1 MIDWGRLRHDRRL
14 LAAAIAG
21 VGLLGLVVLG
31 AVLVVTRPAPQPSP
45 SPTAII
51 TPSPTASPSPRPT
64 RRPTPSPSPSPTPTP
79 QPAGLED
86 GRLTILVL
94 GSDSDTRRRARGKAF
109 LTDAITVVSVT
120 QDGDRVALVSLPR
133 DTVDLPLP
141 GGGTWTGKVNSIA
154 VLRSPEVTRDTMS
167 LLLGIP
173 IDHYLMVDMD
183 DFRRLV
189 DDVGGVTVSV
199 PYTLADTRCTIGAG
213 TQTLNGWQA
222 LCYARHRA
230 VDSDYA
236 RAGRHQELLLS
247 LRDRVLDADV
257 DMPRFASRLSSLRT
271 DIPLDA
277 LSAYADLLRSSAG
290 AAVSRLVLDPPDY
303 TTFVGMAGAR
313 GWISIPDVPA
323 IQAAVDGLL
332 SD

>member
-1 MIDWGRLRHDRRL
+1 VIDWGRLRHDRRL

-21 VGLLGLVVLG
+21 VGLLGLVALG
-31 AVLVVTRPAPQPSP
+31 TLLVVTRPPPQPSP
-45 SPTAII
+45 SPTAVV

-64 RRPTPSPSPSPTPTP
+64 RRPSPSPSPSPQP
-79 QPAGLED
+79 QGLED
-86 GRLTILVL
+86 GRLTVLVL
-94 GSDSDTRRRARGKAF
+94 GSDSDTRRQARGKAF

-120 QDGDRVALVSLPR
+120 DDGENVAMVSLPR

-141 GGGTWTGKVNSIA
+141 GGGTWTGKANSIA
-154 VLRSPEVTRDTMS
+154 VLRSPEVMRDTMS

-183 DFRRLV
+183 DFQRLV
-189 DDVGGVTVSV
+189 DDLGGVTVSV
-199 PYTLADTRCTIGAG
+199 PYSLADKRCTIGAG

-222 LCYARHRA
+222 LCYARHRVA
-230 VDSDYA
+230 DSDYA
-236 RAGRHQELLLS
+236 RAGRHQQLLLA
-247 LRDRVLDADV
+247 LRDRALEGEVDV
-257 DMPRFASRLSSLRT
+257 PGLGNGLSSLRT
-271 DIPLDA
+271 DIPLDS
-277 LSAYADLLRSSAG
+277 LPAYADLLRTSAG
-290 AAVSRLVLDPPDY
+290 AAVSRLVLAPPDY

-332 SD
+332 AD